1 VALYPLL
8 LAPIYKEKVWG
19 GRTLE
24 RFGRTLPGGEATLIG
39 ESWEL
44 ADLAATSPSG
54 GGGEAAHSLVLNG
67 PLMKRT
73 LHEVVTDFGS
83 LVTGQLTLSADGS
96 FPLLLKY
103 LDARQNLSVQVHP
116 SSAYAAAHP
125 DAHLKSEAWYV
136 VDAEPDAV
144 IYKGIR
150 AGTSREAF
158 EEAVANGTVE
168 DVLIAVPARAGDCHY
183 LPSGTCH
190 ALGGGVL
197 VAEVQTPSDTT
208 FRVFDWGRTDRE
220 LHLAQAL
227 ECIDF
232 GAEAGADPGAHP
244 DPVPDQD
251 SDQDSDSNGHPGA
264 LSEASLPTDAEA
276 GATRGSPG
284 ARARDLVVC
293 EHFTI
298 RQWKVDASKTV
309 RFATPRIVILMVI
322 DGEAELKWGADAAH
336 TLRVQSGNTVL
347 LPAALEDVVTTAR
360 TALTML
366 EVFVPD
372 GL

>member
-1 VALYPLL
+1 MALYPLL

-24 RFGRTLPGGEATLIG
+24 RFGRTLPGDEATLIG

-54 GGGEAAHSLVLNG
+54 GGGGEAHSFVLNG

-73 LHEVVTDFGS
+73 LHEVVKDFGP
-83 LVTGQLTLSADGS
+83 LVTGHLTLSADGS

-116 SSAYAAAHP
+116 SPAYAAAHP

-158 EEAVANGTVE
+158 EAAVADGTVE

-232 GAEAGADPGAHP
+232 GADPGADP
-244 DPVPDQD
+244 
-251 SDQDSDSNGHPGA
+251 
-264 LSEASLPTDAEA
+264 EAERRADLEA
-276 GATRGSPG
+276 GVTAGSLHV
-284 ARARDLVVC
+284 RVRDLVTC
-293 EHFTI
+293 EHFSI
-298 RQWKVDASKTV
+298 REWAVDASETLD
-309 RFATPRIVILMVI
+309 FATARAAILMVI
-322 DGEAELKWGADAAH
+322 DGEADLQWGADAAH
-336 TLRVQSGNTVL
+336 TLRVRSGNTVL
-347 LPAALEDVVTTAR
+347 LPAALEDIVATAR
-360 TALTML
+360 AGLTVL
-366 EVFVPD
+366 EISVPD
-372 GL
+372 AQPVSEGTH